1 MCFSLRLSEMN
12 VLYIS
17 SDCRGVTQ
25 SSLLHSHIAPVD
37 GATALLEIQTE
48 ELEEIRSVTF
58 PNRSHSWEQ
67 LGVKSSILYVRT
79 KRHNFVSQE

>member
-25 SSLLHSHIAPVD
+25 SSLLHTRTGPVD
-37 GATALLEIQTE
+37 GARALLEM
-48 ELEEIRSVTF
+48 
-58 PNRSHSWEQ
+58 
-67 LGVKSSILYVRT
+67 
-79 KRHNFVSQE
+79 